1 MKSDFTAE
9 QLSAILESVHDAVY
23 IGDKK
28 GMSLCNQHCMELLG
42 CKGEEE
48 ISKGME
54 DLSRKANSRFAKS
67 GEKVGPEEEPFNRAL
82 KGEQVVEELI
92 LTNLETKKDMFV
104 RCAASPVYL
113 NQEIMGAVTVFTD
126 ITESKLLE
134 IRLKEALKEVE
145 TVNKELH
152 AFTYAVS
159 HDLKSP
165 LSSIYGLA
173 ALLLKS
179 DESEISDKDKYMI
192 NLIMQSSEKLGKL
205 INQLLQLSKISKME
219 FNYSTVNLSQL
230 AKVVLDNYSF
240 QEEKK
245 PEVEIEEGL
254 IAYGDEALLHSVVQN
269 LLTNAIKYSSKR
281 PNPKIKMGV
290 REGKQKRIFYV
301 EDNGV
306 GFDPDKIEDL
316 FKPFKRLHENSE
328 FAGSGIGLSTV
339 KRIIERHG
347 GDVWA
352 DAQPG
357 KGATFYFSLPSRQ
370 QLAHLKSREAFI
382 LKTQKEQDPPSLKRD
397 SRVAAKPKG

>member
-1 MKSDFTAE
+1 MKTDFTAE
-9 QLSAILESVHDAVY
+9 QLKAILESVHDAIY
-23 IGDKK
+23 IGDKE

-42 CKGEEE
+42 CTQSTE
-48 ISKGME
+48 
-54 DLSRKANSRFAKS
+54 LSGDINDFSQKVNSRFARNGKKVS
-67 GEKVGPEEEPFNRAL
+67 KENEPFSRALQGEKV
-82 KGEQVVEELI
+82 VDELI
-92 LTNLETKKDMFV
+92 LTNLKTGKDMFV

-113 NQEIMGAVTVFTD
+113 NQEIMGAVAVYTD
-126 ITESKLLE
+126 ITETKLFE
-134 IRLKEALKEVE
+134 KKLKEALKEVE
-145 TVNKELH
+145 TVNKELQ

-179 DESEISDKDKYMI
+179 DESQISDKDKYMI

-205 INQLLQLSKISKME
+205 INQLLQLSKISKVE

-230 AKVVLDNYSF
+230 ANMVLDNYTF
-240 QEEKK
+240 QHGGSK
-245 PEVEIEEGL
+245 PDVEIEDNL
-254 IAYGDEALLHSVVQN
+254 LAYGDEALLHSVVQN

-281 PNPKIKMGV
+281 PNPKIKMGAK
-290 REGKQKRIFYV
+290 EGKQKRIFYV

-306 GFDPDKIEDL
+306 GFDPEKIGDL
-316 FKPFKRLHENSE
+316 FKPFKRLHQNSE

-347 GDVWA
+347 GHVWA

-357 KGATFYFSLPSRQ
+357 KGATFYFSLPDRQ
-370 QLAHLKSREAFI
+370 QLAHLKNREPYI
-382 LKTQKEQDPPSLKRD
+382 LTEAQKDKAS
-397 SRVAAKPKG
+397 A